1 MSGLGAV
8 NNGQRSTF
16 LSVAGGYIWDRKAD
30 ASNPNY
36 ATQSFD
42 RADGTQGERAGA
54 RYADLTGSV
63 TKVEFRTHPQYGE
76 NVNVTIEA
84 GGENFILS
92 VSTNNRY
99 SQDLMKML
107 LVADLTK
114 PVYIK
119 PYDFVDTAKR
129 RAQGI
134 SFRQDGV
141 KLVLRVDG
149 APNKDSEWFKTAGS
163 KNIKRFFED
172 LTDWFIGEVTTKV
185 VGKVFSA
192 PAPTQPIA
200 EPTERLQGGPAQNE
214 APDEA
219 PDEPINESPN
229 KAAQVSDLDAELDN
243 MFG

>member
-84 GGENFILS
+84 NGERFILS

-119 PYDFVDTAKR
+119 PYDFVDAAKR

-141 KLVLRVDG
+141 KLVLRVEG

-172 LTDWFIGEVTTKV
+172 LTEWFIEQVNTKV
-185 VGKVFSA
+185 VGKTMAA
-192 PAPTQPIA
+192 PAPAQA
-200 EPTERLQGGPAQNE
+200 APAPVAPVAE
-214 APDEA
+214 APAVEDLPIQA
-219 PDEPINESPN
+219 PVK
-229 KAAQVSDLDAELDN
+229 KAAVSDLDAELDN
-243 MFG
+243 MFGNDDGLPF